1 MIPGND
7 CRLTYYHHG
16 SSAGINDGDD
26 GDDGEGLGMTIQ
38 GCIVHAKNHHYQDI
52 FYLEPN
58 NIEQQEGNNN
68 DDA

>member
-7 CRLTYYHHG
+7 CRLTYYNLTN
-16 SSAGINDGDD
+16 AGAQDD
-26 GDDGEGLGMTIQ
+26 GDGDGLGMTIQ
-38 GCIVHAKNHHYQDI
+38 GCIVHAKNHHYQDV

-58 NIEQQEGNNN
+58 SIQQQSNNN